1 MTYSTA
7 MTSRR
12 KLLKGT
18 YMLGAISALAAMS
31 DSALAADYVA
41 VIQCTYCG
49 TGFRVEWHG
58 TETGYGSYQCPKCNK
73 SSRVHWDQKG
83 VQRVEKA

>member
-1 MTYSTA
+1 MNSDRRNFLQNGYKLGVIST
-7 MTSRR
+7 
-12 KLLKGT
+12 
-18 YMLGAISALAAMS
+18 LAAMAKG
-31 DSALAADYVA
+31 ALAADYVA
-41 VIQCTYCG
+41 VVQCAYCA